1 MGISLFGCGP
11 LSAIHLSG
19 VRVRLADKNSA
30 GAEVFTS
37 AFKEIVGVCFAPV
50 SLGLSL
56 DGITIRGE
64 NMKNETIHNPDQ
76 YMTALRTIIAGGRK
90 RIGLLLGAGASAGM
104 RRDDGTYPLIPAV
117 AGLTT
122 KVLTTLEPEYG
133 PQITKLK
140 KELAPKD
147 DIETIL
153 SRVRALAKIIGPAKI
168 HGLNGAGYTNL
179 GERIC
184 EEIGKVVN
192 VSLPSNGSAYSDIV
206 TWIAGTARDHPV
218 EIFTTNYDLLLEE
231 ALERVRAPYFDGF
244 TGGRN
249 PFFDPVTVSSNDLP
263 ARWTRLWKLH
273 GSLGWS
279 SNDKDEVVR
288 TGKDSSKHL
297 VFPEHLKYEQTQK
310 APYAALLDRLRAFLA
325 TPDTLLISVGF
336 SFADAHISAR
346 VDEGLAAN
354 PSASVFAFQFQKLA
368 LEVCASE
375 LARRLPNFSVYARD
389 AAVVNGSEGV
399 WRVPDELPS
408 KDWGPIRSSYWSRP
422 DNKSPNEFT
431 LGGIEPFASFFAAS
445 RSTQVFANS
454 PVVTKLEPSTQTT
467 VTIVS

>member
-1 MGISLFGCGP
+1 MS
-11 LSAIHLSG
+11 
-19 VRVRLADKNSA
+19 
-30 GAEVFTS
+30 
-37 AFKEIVGVCFAPV
+37 
-50 SLGLSL
+50 
-56 DGITIRGE
+56 
-64 NMKNETIHNPDQ
+64 NETIHNPDQ

-104 RRDDGTYPLIPAV
+104 RKGDGSYPLIPAV

-122 KVLTTLEPEYG
+122 QVLGALDGEYG
-133 PQITKLK
+133 KQIAELK

-168 HGLNGAGYTNL
+168 HDLDGPGYAKL

-184 EEIGKVVN
+184 EEIGTIVK
-192 VSLPSNGSAYSDIV
+192 VSLPPSGSAYSDIV
-206 TWIAGTARDHPV
+206 TWIVGTARDHPV
-218 EIFTTNYDLLLEE
+218 EIFTTNYDLLMEE

-244 TGGRN
+244 TGGRD
-249 PFFDPVTVSSNDLP
+249 PFFDPVTVSNNDLP

-273 GSLGWS
+273 GSLGWC

-288 TGKDSSKHL
+288 SGKDSAKHL

-346 VDEGLAAN
+346 IDEGLAAN
-354 PSASVFAFQFQKLA
+354 PSASVFAFQFQKL
-368 LEVCASE
+368 ESEGCAGE
-375 LARRLPNFSVYARD
+375 LGRRLPNFSVYARD
-389 AAVVNGSEGV
+389 AAVVNGSAGV
-399 WRVPDELPS
+399 WRVPDQLPS

-422 DNKSPNEFT
+422 DDASPYEFI
-431 LGGIEPFASFFAAS
+431 LGRIEDLARFFSAS
-445 RSTQVFANS
+445 RSAQAFVVPPAQPAAPATAPS
-454 PVVTKLEPSTQTT
+454 AGTPVA
-467 VTIVS
+467 